1 MNDVGKVTQEA
12 YPGEAVHMTGFKEIP
27 EVGNPLY
34 VVRTQEESNFI
45 INRIKQREAFENA
58 RRMAA
63 SGQLQVSDIKQ
74 KIGKLTKFEKQ
85 AIKSGNRQVL
95 YEKLGLL
102 EERDLQ
108 SMYSK
113 FGIKKGNVTSEADL
127 QEQLEGVTKIGK
139 KRQRSRYA

>member
-1 MNDVGKVTQEA
+1 M
-12 YPGEAVHMTGFKEIP
+12 
-27 EVGNPLY
+27 
-34 VVRTQEESNFI
+34 
-45 INRIKQREAFENA
+45 
-58 RRMAA
+58 
-63 SGQLQVSDIKQ
+63 
-74 KIGKLTKFEKQ
+74 
-85 AIKSGNRQVL
+85 L

-139 KRQRSRYA
+139 KR